1 MNSDNEIVLHV
12 FLWVLQYC
20 WILCPIGFII
30 AKLSTACRTCFT
42 PVFQLRQRLGMF
54 QSWEYLH
61 HQRVPFSSFL
71 SDGDTA
77 MRSHCVLLN
86 VVLLVWHTVDGCEI
100 LHQLIDGLSMFI
112 PLFIG
117 FQPSK
122 VVQDFFHPQYVH
134 IYVFPTVC
142 FQLVLR
148 KKGPPLKS
156 LPAGCF
162 DRRNATLCGAF
173 GPSSQWGLW
182 KNDGSRWFS
191 MDRWIDGSLRMLHFV
206 ALCCAYHN

>member
-30 AKLSTACRTCFT
+30 AKLSTACRICFT

-61 HQRVPFSSFL
+61 HPRVPFSNFL

-77 MRSHCVLLN
+77 VRSHCVLLN

-112 PLFIG
+112 HVYPIIHRVSTIQGGAEFL
-117 FQPSK
+117 PS
-122 VVQDFFHPQYVH
+122 
-134 IYVFPTVC
+134 TVC
-142 FQLVLR
+142 AQMSFPLVV
-148 KKGPPLKS
+148 S
-156 LPAGCF
+156 TCPA
-162 DRRNATLCGAF
+162 
-173 GPSSQWGLW
+173 
-182 KNDGSRWFS
+182 
-191 MDRWIDGSLRMLHFV
+191 
-206 ALCCAYHN
+206 